1 MRTIYRLPMLLKRNM
16 FLTRAQSILLILI
29 IATMVIFS
37 PFFSVQ
43 AKGEVKNVSWQQA
56 LAIIKTKAAKGDTES
71 QLRLGGIYLEG
82 IDVKKDTD
90 KALYWLEKSS
100 KNNPTAQWLLAEIYL
115 DGKYGINKDIEKG
128 FFWTKKAAENGIYAS
143 MNELTHMY
151 RYGIGTDINYE
162 KTFFWQKQLV
172 KSTLNQ
178 LFGMKD
184 EEVTLAAMYY
194 CGMGTPKSIE
204 KEQAL
209 KTKATGDSV
218 SNTSMSYIY
227 GGICYEVGE
236 YSLALPFIKADAQS
250 GVDESQLLLG
260 EMYHFG
266 IGDVHQN
273 IDQAIFWYT
282 KAADQGNNSAR
293 LNLAM
298 LYTDGMG
305 VKKDYQQA
313 LILYRQAIAAGYP
326 LAMNNMGDLYENG
339 YGVPQDFFKAK
350 EYYLKA
356 IENNVIF
363 GYHSMGSLYKRGHG
377 VEKNLDK
384 AKQWYQ
390 RACNKGLQQGC
401 DSVFK
406 VEQMQATDS
415 F

>member
-1 MRTIYRLPMLLKRNM
+1 MFLKLNM
-16 FLTRAQSILLILI
+16 FSTCVKSTLLILS
-29 IATMVIFS
+29 IATVTLS
-37 PFFSVQ
+37 YSLTVQ
-43 AKGEVKNVSWQQA
+43 AKDEVTNVAWQQA
-56 LAIIKTKAAKGDTES
+56 LPTIKTKANKGDTES
-71 QLRLGGIYLEG
+71 QARLGSMYLEG
-82 IDVKKDTD
+82 IGVEKDTD

-100 KNNPTAQWLLAEIYL
+100 KNNPKAQWLLAEIYL
-115 DGKYGINKDIEKG
+115 DDKYGINKNFEKG
-128 FFWTKKAAENGIYAS
+128 FFWTQKAAENGAYAS

-151 RYGIGTDINYE
+151 RHGIGTDINYE

-178 LFGMKD
+178 VFGMRD
-184 EEVTLAAMYY
+184 EELTLAAMYY

-209 KTKATGDSV
+209 KTKATGDSI
-218 SNTSMSYIY
+218 SNTSISYIY

-236 YSLALPFIKADAQS
+236 YSLALPFIKAGAQS

-266 IGDVHQN
+266 IGDVEQN

-282 KAADQGNNSAR
+282 KAADQGNNGAR

-305 VKKDYQQA
+305 MKKDYQQA
-313 LILYRQAIAAGYP
+313 LILYLQAIAAGYP

-339 YGVPQDFFKAK
+339 YGVPQDFSKAK

-390 RACNKGLQQGC
+390 QACDKGLQQGC
-401 DSVFK
+401 DSVLE
-406 VEQMQATDS
+406 VEEMQATGS